1 MFHFASF
8 RQKLSKNKSFVKTI
22 VCECVCEKERLVELQ
37 VFVLHDNSNTSV
49 RKKQNKKYK
58 QKTSLFLGIC
68 VYFQRVSGS
77 LQLAV
82 SGMVFLFYLSRDNN
96 KGSIIYFQYSTSL
109 SLLGTLSFQVEPIRL
124 HMFWSLSCRDF

>member
-1 MFHFASF
+1 MFRFSSF

-22 VCECVCEKERLVELQ
+22 VCERVCERERLVEMQ

-49 RKKQNKKYK
+49 RKNKQTKK
-58 QKTSLFLGIC
+58 LFFLGF

-77 LQLAV
+77 LQLDA
-82 SGMVFLFYLSRDNN
+82 SSMIFLFYLSRENN

-109 SLLGTLSFQVEPIRL
+109 SLLGTLSFQVEPIMPDGCICFG
-124 HMFWSLSCRDF
+124 H